1 MASNRGR
8 NREASPTQAEGQS
21 HGSRER
27 SYGSDSTTRSRD
39 DVPRS
44 NQPPPKIPVVQE
56 IIANQGQNSGQ
67 SQPSSNQP
75 SNE

>member
-1 MASNRGR
+1 MAKNRGQ
-8 NREASPTQAEGQS
+8 NRGASATPAGGQS

-27 SYGSDSTTRSRD
+27 SYGSGPETKSRD